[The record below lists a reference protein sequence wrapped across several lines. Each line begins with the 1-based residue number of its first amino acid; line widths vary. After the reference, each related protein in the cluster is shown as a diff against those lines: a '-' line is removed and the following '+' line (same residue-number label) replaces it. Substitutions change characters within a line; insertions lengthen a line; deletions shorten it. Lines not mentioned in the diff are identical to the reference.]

1 MENLKLYHVIKV
13 KKLLQKNKLKG
24 FFKMSYIPSPDK
36 CIELLKITGCSKE
49 VINHCIAV
57 RDVAV
62 KIANKADANIKLV
75 EVGSLLHD
83 IGRSKT
89 HGIRHAVE
97 GVKIAK
103 KLDLDESIIRIIE
116 CHIGAGILSKD
127 TKELGLPEKDY
138 LPISLEEKIVCHAD
152 NLVNG
157 NKKQPVEK
165 EVEKALIKGLK
176 EYAVRL
182 VSLHKELSDICGI
195 DLNKI

>member
-1 MENLKLYHVIKV
+1 
-13 KKLLQKNKLKG
+13 
-24 FFKMSYIPSPDK
+24 MSCIPSPDK
-36 CIELLKITGCSKE
+36 CIEILKIAGCSKE

-57 RDVAV
+57 RDIAV
-62 KIANKADANIKLV
+62 KIAKKADANLQLV
-75 EVGSLLHD
+75 EAGSLLHD

-103 KLDLDESIIRIIE
+103 KLGLDKSIIRIIE
-116 CHIGAGILSKD
+116 CHIGAGILSED
-127 TKELGLPEKDY
+127 TKELGLPKKNY